1 MPRMDGLQLLGV
13 VCEALHR
20 QQVLAA
26 LLAEKARV
34 VKFIHLEFKLR
45 EGLPPIYPLR
55 VRT

>member
-45 EGLPPIYPLR
+45 
-55 VRT
+55 